1 VAESEWKIAKPGQA
15 CTLCAGPFK
24 PGRGYFSALFEKEKS
39 FERRDY
45 CEDCFKSHRP
55 ENLFSY
61 WLTRVQDEDADGPK
75 RPVLDPES
83 VLEFFRRL
91 GNDNDPQR
99 RAFRFVLALM
109 LTRKKVLKLSGS
121 ARDASGE
128 ELLVF
133 VERRGG
139 ERHEVPALQMDEE
152 ALKTAGEELG
162 RLLGLA
168 PAETAPQTQEGAE
181 VSAAGQPEEQ
191 TGS

>member
-1 VAESEWKIAKPGQA
+1 MAENEWKIAKPSLA
-15 CTLCAGPFK
+15 CTLCSGQFK
-24 PGRGYFSALFEKEKS
+24 PGNGYFSALFEKDKS

-45 CEDCFKSHRP
+45 CTECFKSHRP
-55 ENLFSY
+55 ENVYSY
-61 WLTRVQDEDADGPK
+61 WLTRVPDDDEDGPK

-91 GNDNDPQR
+91 GNDSDPQR

-109 LTRKKVLKLSGS
+109 LTRKKVLRLGGS
-121 ARDASGE
+121 SRNATGE

-139 ERHEVPALQMDEE
+139 ERHEVPALQMDEQS
-152 ALKTAGEELG
+152 LKTAGEELG

-168 PAETAPQTQEGAE
+168 PAETAPQAQEDAE
-181 VSAAGQPEEQ
+181 VSPASQPEEQ